1 MESTAATKSTI
12 TLSDRANS
20 QLQNCFSTV
29 TTVSYAT
36 QLSCRGA
43 CKSPLFVPYVQWAPG
58 ASVSWADREQC
69 CKASPRVTPGT
80 HSHESSP
87 CAGAACAHPGGQSS
101 DRGQVEGITGWQ
113 SPAQLPAG
121 CRGALSALPLPGG
134 YKWVGAEQSWFLFLL
149 ASIRMGAG

>member
-12 TLSDRANS
+12 ALSDRANS

-58 ASVSWADREQC
+58 ASVSWAVREQC

-80 HSHESSP
+80 HSHESGP
-87 CAGAACAHPGGQSS
+87 CAGAARAHPGGQSATV
-101 DRGQVEGITGWQ
+101 DRWKGSRVG
-113 SPAQLPAG
+113 
-121 CRGALSALPLPGG
+121 RALPSSQLAAEERFLPSPCP
-134 YKWVGAEQSWFLFLL
+134 GA
-149 ASIRMGAG
+149 ING

>member
-12 TLSDRANS
+12 ALSDRANS

-58 ASVSWADREQC
+58 ASVSWAVREQC

-80 HSHESSP
+80 HSHESGPCSP
-87 CAGAACAHPGGQSS
+87 RWAIS

-134 YKWVGAEQSWFLFLL
+134 YKWVGAEQGWLLFLL